1 MAEENFSFV
10 PQKQTRHCSKRS
22 PHPPADCPQQSRARA
37 KSTSPDARQA
47 GTAAHSHGSAP
58 VARKTI
64 TAAIPLAA
72 ATPIIRRAQ
81 GALTAHLLVRPRDVN
96 TKEINES

>member
-1 MAEENFSFV
+1 MHALTNGLGDPPEDVTLAKAAVAIMAEEHFSFV

-37 KSTSPDARQA
+37 KSTSPDPTQA

-58 VARKTI
+58 VAR
-64 TAAIPLAA
+64 
-72 ATPIIRRAQ
+72 
-81 GALTAHLLVRPRDVN
+81 
-96 TKEINES
+96 